1 MTFVAAVAA
10 VIAAGYL
17 LEIGKNMPILE
28 DARNG
33 FGG

>member
-1 MTFVAAVAA
+1 MTFFAALAAVL
-10 VIAAGYL
+10 AAGYL
-17 LEIGKNMPILE
+17 LEIGKNLPILE